1 MKHYIV
7 AQNTP
12 EWEELRLGKI
22 TASNFGTIMANAGKA
37 FGEPAK
43 AYALQVALERIVGR
57 KSDYSFQNSHMERG
71 HEMEPIAR
79 MRYEEIRFATVQDGG
94 FFSDGTFGGSPDG
107 LVGDDGLIEIKSV
120 VAKVHFATIQRG
132 DFDPSYRW
140 QLIGNLWTSGRSWID
155 FVSYCSDFPEYA
167 ETVIFRLS
175 RSDVEK
181 EIVDMEARLQDF
193 AGFVADTVFSIRRIE
208 KGIDA

>member
-1 MKHYIV
+1 MKHHIV

-12 EWEELRLGKI
+12 EWDELRLGKI

-57 KSDYSFQNSHMERG
+57 KSDYSFQNLHMERG

-79 MRYEEIRFATVQDGG
+79 MRYEVIRFTTVQDGG

-120 VAKVHFATIQRG
+120 VAKVHFATLQRG
-132 DFDPSYRW
+132 DSDPSYRW

-167 ETVIFRLS
+167 ETVIFRLN
-175 RSDVEK
+175 RTDVEK
-181 EIVDMEARLQDF
+181 EIADMEERLHE
-193 AGFVADTVFSIRRIE
+193 FSALVVSTEERIRKME
-208 KGIDA
+208 EGA